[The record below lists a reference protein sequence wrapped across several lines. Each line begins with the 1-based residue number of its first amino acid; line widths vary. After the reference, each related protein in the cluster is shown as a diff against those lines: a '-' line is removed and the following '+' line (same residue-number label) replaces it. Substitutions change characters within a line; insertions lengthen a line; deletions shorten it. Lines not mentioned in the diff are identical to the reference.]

1 MKYKAIYKCR
11 LCGEQYEDAETGD
24 NIAIMAVSAVTVK
37 GSWFP
42 SGGSAIGIHL
52 RNIHCCKDGSCG
64 LSDFQG
70 MKKED

>member
-1 MKYKAIYKCR
+1 MKYKAIYKCG

-24 NIAIMAVSAVTVK
+24 NIAMMAVSAVTVK

-42 SGGSAIGIHL
+42 NSSAVGIHL
-52 RNIHCCKDGSCG
+52 RNIHYCKDGSYG